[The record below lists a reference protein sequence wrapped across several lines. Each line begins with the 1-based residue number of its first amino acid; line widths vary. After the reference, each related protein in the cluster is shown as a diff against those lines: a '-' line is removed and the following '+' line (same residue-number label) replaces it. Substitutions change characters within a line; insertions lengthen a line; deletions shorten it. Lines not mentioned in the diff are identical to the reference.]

1 MMSTFTRASSC
12 DESLG
17 FPSALRS
24 SARAAIALVAQGET
38 APPLGTF
45 TVNVADEALRIPGRL
60 YYDATRLRRAIGNAR
75 GNDRLV
81 LACLGT
87 RHHDGRV
94 RQECLAH
101 LSGSGDAWIIPYIV
115 QLAGEY
121 VIEIVADVLQEIR
134 TRDTSSLAGF
144 ARANPAYLATL
155 ARRVTSYW
163 NCYHRHAYPDRAD
176 YPGTRVL
183 ALMRPDA
190 TCR

>member
-1 MMSTFTRASSC
+1 MPTLSCQPRC

-17 FPSALRS
+17 FPSTLRA
-24 SARAAIALVAQGET
+24 SARAAVALVAQGET
-38 APPLGTF
+38 APPHGVF
-45 TVNVADEALRIPGRL
+45 TVNVDGEALQIPSRL
-60 YYDATRLRRAIGNAR
+60 YYDADRLRRAIDNAH
-75 GNDRLV
+75 GVDRLV

-94 RQECLAH
+94 RQACLARIV
-101 LSGSGDAWIIPYIV
+101 GSDDAWTTPYIV

-121 VIEIVADVLQEIR
+121 VIEIVDDVARWIG
-134 TRDTSSLAGF
+134 TRDTSAF
-144 ARANPAYLATL
+144 VRDNPAYLATL

-163 NCYHRHAYPDRAD
+163 NCYYRHAYPDRAG

-190 TCR
+190 TAR